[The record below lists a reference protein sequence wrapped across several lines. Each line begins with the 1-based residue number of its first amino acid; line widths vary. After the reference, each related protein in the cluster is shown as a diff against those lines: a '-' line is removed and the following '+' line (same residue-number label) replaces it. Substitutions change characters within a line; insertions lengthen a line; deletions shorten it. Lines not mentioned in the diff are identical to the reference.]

1 MLAAA
6 ALAAASSGHAA
17 DAPRLQTLV
26 ARAPLV
32 VAARVSDVEPLDAGR
47 VAVAR
52 LETTAVP
59 KGERPASALRVVETR
74 DMPSVPPSLEKGMLV
89 LAFVEPLHRNSYLTR
104 TLPHGD
110 YRQLMAGR
118 IGRLVAA
125 TPAELAEIVAVVE
138 RILDTSRTPEP
149 DAALR
154 GAAARTLVFDEI
166 AARSPVLVEDGAGGL
181 QMIPSLAE
189 SLSEEERQHLA
200 TALGR
205 NDLPPPARAALVR
218 AVGSNGLRQ
227 LVPALQSLRSPAAPV
242 LAAKFEALER
252 LGTPPGVA
260 DVEPYLASK
269 DAAVRAAAARAL
281 PTTPGDEGVARAGQ
295 IALADPEVTVRQA
308 TIEALGESRRQEALA
323 PLARVF
329 RESPLHLR
337 QIAGRS
343 IFQVGGP
350 AAADTLARLA
360 FDAPAEGQRLA
371 VLLLMALQGGRDD
384 PRVQNI
390 AKTHPDPELRK
401 LIEQGIEPPHQHGVP
416 H

>member
-1 MLAAA
+1 MLAAV
-6 ALAAASSGHAA
+6 ALAAASVHAA

-32 VAARVSDVEPLDAGR
+32 VAARVSDVESLDASR
-47 VAVAR
+47 VAVAT

-74 DMPSVPPSLEKGMLV
+74 DMPSVPPNLEKGMLV
-89 LAFVEPLHRNSYLTR
+89 LAFLEPLHRNSYLTR
-104 TLPHGD
+104 TLPRGD

-138 RILDTSRTPEP
+138 RILDVSRKPEP
-149 DAALR
+149 DAASR
-154 GAAARTLVFDEI
+154 AATARALVFDEI

-181 QMIPSLAE
+181 QTIPSLAE
-189 SLSEEERQHLA
+189 SLSEDERQRLA
-200 TALGR
+200 AAIAR
-205 NDLPPPARAALVR
+205 ADLPPPARAAVVR

-227 LVPALQSLRSPAAPV
+227 LVPALQTLRSPAAPV

-252 LGTPPGVA
+252 LGTPSGVA
-260 DVEPYLASK
+260 DVEPYLTSR

-281 PTTPGDEGVARAGQ
+281 PATPGGEGVARAGQ
-295 IALADPEVTVRQA
+295 IALADPDTAVRRA

-329 RESPLHLR
+329 RESPQDLR
-337 QIAGRS
+337 QVAGRS

-371 VLLLMALQGGRDD
+371 LVLLMALQGGRDD
-384 PRVQNI
+384 PLVQNI
-390 AKTHPDPELRK
+390 AKTHPDAELRR
-401 LIEQGIEPPHQHGVP
+401 LIEHGIEAPHQHGAP

>member
-1 MLAAA
+1 MLTAVAVAAVSPA
-6 ALAAASSGHAA
+6 RAA

-32 VAARVSDVEPLDAGR
+32 VAARVTDVEALDASR
-47 VAVAR
+47 VAVAT
-52 LETTAVP
+52 LETTATP

-74 DMPSVPPSLEKGMLV
+74 DMPSVPRALAKGMLV
-89 LAFVEPLHRNSYLTR
+89 LAFLEPLHRNSYLTR

-125 TPAELAEIVAVVE
+125 TPAELQEIVGVVE

-149 DAALR
+149 DAAR
-154 GAAARTLVFDEI
+154 RAAAARALVFDEI

-181 QMIPSLAE
+181 QTIPGIAE
-189 SLSEEERQHLA
+189 SLSDDEQQRLA
-200 TALGR
+200 TAIGR
-205 NDLPPPARAALVR
+205 TDLSPPARAALVR
-218 AVGSNGLRQ
+218 AVGTNGLRQ
-227 LVPALQSLRSPAAPV
+227 LVPALQGLRSPAAPV

-269 DAAVRAAAARAL
+269 DAAVRGAAARAL
-281 PTTPGDEGVARAGQ
+281 PTTPGGEGIARAGQ
-295 IALADPEVTVRQA
+295 IALRDPDVAVRRT
-308 TIEALGESRRQEALA
+308 TIEALGESRRQEALS
-323 PLARVF
+323 PLERVF
-329 RESPLHLR
+329 RESPQDLR
-337 QIAGRS
+337 QVAGRS
-343 IFQVGGP
+343 IFRVGGP

-360 FDAPAEGQRLA
+360 FEAPPEGQRLA
-371 VLLLMALQGGRDD
+371 VVLLMALQGGRDD
-384 PRVQNI
+384 PLVKNI
-390 AKTHPDPELRK
+390 AKTHPDAELRR
-401 LIEQGIEPPHQHGVP
+401 LIEHGIEPPHSHGVP